1 MWLMHGVRVQPCHPL
16 STLAQRRESPGD
28 SPGVGGTYPS
38 QPTLG
43 LFSANPA
50 QNRGFPTR
58 RQHQSNASSS
68 PSAEEGAWVLGAVRV
83 PAVPAEHSVLR
94 VF

>member
-1 MWLMHGVRVQPCHPL
+1 M
-16 STLAQRRESPGD
+16 
-28 SPGVGGTYPS
+28 GGMYPS

-43 LFSANPA
+43 LLSANLA

-68 PSAEEGAWVLGAVRV
+68 PSAEESGRVLEGVGV
-83 PAVPAEHSVLR
+83 PAVPADRSVLG